1 MVIIQQSEAAM
12 LQLGQLLEQMDVCAQ
27 ELETI
32 TQHEYEAI
40 RSLDAE
46 QLIYFGNQ
54 RILAHQSLVQ
64 LEQKSRQL
72 MDDYGIPS
80 KHTLSSVID
89 MYAGE
94 QTTAFQA
101 LRKNLYER
109 MLRVDQK
116 TQENR
121 MRLHAAYNV
130 SSTILQS
137 LGLRQ
142 EEQTYQRTATMN
154 VAAK

>member
-1 MVIIQQSEAAM
+1 MVVTQQSGDIM
-12 LQLGQLLEQMDVCAQ
+12 LQLGRLLEQMDARAQ

-32 TQHEYEAI
+32 TQHEYDAI

-46 QLIYFGNQ
+46 QLMHIGNQ
-54 RILAHQSLVQ
+54 RIVAHQSLAQ

-72 MDDYGIPS
+72 LAEHRIPDQQS
-80 KHTLSSVID
+80 LSSVIE

-94 QTTAFQA
+94 KTTTFQS
-101 LRKNLYER
+101 LRRNLYER
-109 MLRVDQK
+109 MLRVDQQ

-130 SSTILQS
+130 STTILQS
-137 LGLRQ
+137 LGLAQ
-142 EEQTYQRTATMN
+142 VEQTYHRRTAG
-154 VAAK
+154 

>member
-1 MVIIQQSEAAM
+1 MVITQQSGDIM
-12 LQLGQLLEQMDVCAQ
+12 LQLGHLLEQMDERAQ

-46 QLIYFGNQ
+46 QMMNIGNQ
-54 RILAHQSLVQ
+54 RVMAHQSLAQ
-64 LEQKSRQL
+64 LEQQSRQL
-72 MDDYGIPS
+72 LTEHQVPDQQS
-80 KHTLSSVID
+80 LSAVID

-94 QTTAFQA
+94 ETASLQS
-101 LRKNLYER
+101 LRRNLYKR
-109 MLRVDQK
+109 MLRVDQQ

-137 LGLRQ
+137 LGLASV
-142 EEQTYQRTATMN
+142 EQTYQRRSAG
-154 VAAK
+154 

>member
-1 MVIIQQSEAAM
+1 MVITEQTGDIM
-12 LQLGQLLEQMDVCAQ
+12 LQLGKLLTQMDAQ
-27 ELETI
+27 AEELETI

-46 QLIYFGNQ
+46 QLMYIGNQ
-54 RILAHQSLVQ
+54 RIIAHQSLAQ
-64 LEQKSRQL
+64 LEQQSRQL
-72 MDDYGIPS
+72 LAQQRIS
-80 KHTLSSVID
+80 EQQSLSSVID

-94 QTTAFQA
+94 QTTTFQA
-101 LRKNLYER
+101 LRRNLYER

-130 SSTILQS
+130 STTILQS
-137 LGLRQ
+137 LGLTQ
-142 EEQTYQRTATMN
+142 VEQTYHRRTTG
-154 VAAK
+154 

>member
-1 MVIIQQSEAAM
+1 MVITQQVDEIM
-12 LQLGQLLEQMDVCAQ
+12 LQLGKLLEQMDRCAQ

-32 TQHEYEAI
+32 TQCEYEAI

-46 QLIYFGNQ
+46 QLMHIGNQ
-54 RILAHQSLVQ
+54 RITAHQSLAQ
-64 LEQKSRQL
+64 LEQQSRQL
-72 MDDYGIPS
+72 LAEYRVPS
-80 KHTLSSVID
+80 QQSLSSVID

-94 QTTAFQA
+94 QTTAFQS
-101 LRKNLYER
+101 LRRNLYQR

-130 SSTILQS
+130 STTILQS
-137 LGLRQ
+137 LGLTQ
-142 EEQTYQRTATMN
+142 VEQTYHRRTAG
-154 VAAK
+154 